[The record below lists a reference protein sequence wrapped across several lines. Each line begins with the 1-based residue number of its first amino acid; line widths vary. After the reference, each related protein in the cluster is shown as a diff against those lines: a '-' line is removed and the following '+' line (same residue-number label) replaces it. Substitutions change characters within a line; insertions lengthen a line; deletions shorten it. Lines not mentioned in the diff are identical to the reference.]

1 MKKKLIISDLDSQ
14 RLRDRIMNIKEKTGK
29 LNPEL
34 ETLFTELERAKII
47 DSASIPNDVVTMH
60 TKVKIKLSNNEKPME
75 FQIVYPEEADIKN
88 KKISI
93 FAPVATALLGY
104 KKGDRIKWK
113 VPSGDVV
120 ITIEDILYQPEA
132 GDENNL

>member
-1 MKKKLIISDLDSQ
+1 MKKLIISDLDAQ
-14 RLRDRIMNIKEKTGK
+14 RLRERIMNIKEKTGK

-113 VPSGDVV
+113 VPSGEVL
-120 ITIEDILYQPEA
+120 ITIEDILFQPET
-132 GDENNL
+132 GDETNL